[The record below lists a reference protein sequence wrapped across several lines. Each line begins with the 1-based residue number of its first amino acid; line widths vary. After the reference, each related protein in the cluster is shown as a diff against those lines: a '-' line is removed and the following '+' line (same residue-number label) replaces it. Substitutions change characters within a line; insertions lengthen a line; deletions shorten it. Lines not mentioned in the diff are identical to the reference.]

1 MSSPA
6 CTISSTG
13 RPDTKPSALSRIECM
28 SWALSLPAMR
38 NLACCQTNR
47 ARSRVVKYLRAA
59 RPRANQNSE
68 APIIIVLS
76 TSKNAAAVGSAWT
89 AGGPVTSAAAA
100 EAAPARCARVS
111 SSAVASGVA
120 DERPRRGSRGTGNLP
135 AIDPPPGGGSDD
147 SDPSQAAGAPRFVV
161 PTGQQS
167 PIVASG
173 GAQTRTPIRGDD
185 VLGDCPP
192 PTETRGG
199 GSVRSVGIGRWPPTV
214 GGVGTVGN
222 GSPLV
227 PGVPVALPGVP
238 PIDGAAG
245 RDTEGTEA
253 LPVPGAA
260 VVVPPVVVPPVVTPP
275 VAGPPAAG
283 ERPRQADTR
292 PAPGPARQCPS
303 WRVHQRSPA
312 PCAGRPRGRRCR
324 TGASGSGPPRPTRTG
339 GRRRAMPTARPTVLR
354 PSAPGRPASL
364 RHGRRRPAPSTRTRP
379 RWSGRPSSRASRSPA
394 RHSHSPTPAAPR
406 AGYRR
411 GSAAC
416 ARGNRRRGPGG
427 SARSPV

>member
-1 MSSPA
+1 MVCMSS
-6 CTISSTG
+6 
-13 RPDTKPSALSRIECM
+13 
-28 SWALSLPAMR
+28 ALSLPAMR
-38 NLACCQTNR
+38 NLACCQTNC

-89 AGGPVTSAAAA
+89 ARGPVTSAAAA

-111 SSAVASGVA
+111 SSAAASGVA

-173 GAQTRTPIRGDD
+173 GAQTWMPIPGDD

-192 PTETRGG
+192 PTDTRGG

-245 RDTEGTEA
+245 GDTEGSEA
-253 LPVPGAA
+253 LSVRGAA
-260 VVVPPVVVPPVVTPP
+260 VVVPPVVVPRVVVPPVVVPP

-283 ERPRQADTR
+283 GAAAAGGHAAGTGPSASVPFVAGPPAQSSAVRRAAAR
-292 PAPGPARQCPS
+292 PAMPDRSIREWSTSSDADGGTSSRNAD
-303 WRVHQRSPA
+303 SPA
-312 PCAGRPRGRRCR
+312 DCPAAQCSR
-324 TGASGSGPPRPTRTG
+324 SS
-339 GRRRAMPTARPTVLR
+339 
-354 PSAPGRPASL
+354 SA
-364 RHGRRRPAPSTRTRP
+364 
-379 RWSGRPSSRASRSPA
+379 PSSRAATARTVNQDAPSVVWSSIVPSVEITSPASVLANSCSSASRVPARFSSVCPRESPA
-394 RHSHSPTPAAPR
+394 RARWVCSVPR
-406 AGYRR
+406 LT
-411 GSAAC
+411 S
-416 ARGNRRRGPGG
+416 
-427 SARSPV
+427 

>member
-1 MSSPA
+1 MVCMSS
-6 CTISSTG
+6 
-13 RPDTKPSALSRIECM
+13 
-28 SWALSLPAMR
+28 ALSLPAMR

-111 SSAVASGVA
+111 SSAAASGVA

-135 AIDPPPGGGSDD
+135 AIDPPPGGGPTTATLAGPPVRLGSW
-147 SDPSQAAGAPRFVV
+147 SRRVSSRRSSPAEARRRGCRSRVTTCSATSRHRRTPVAGAV
-161 PTGQQS
+161 
-167 PIVASG
+167 SG
-173 GAQTRTPIRGDD
+173 RSGSAGGRRPGAG
-185 VLGDCPP
+185 GG
-192 PTETRGG
+192 RGG
-199 GSVRSVGIGRWPPTV
+199 NGGWPPTV

-245 RDTEGTEA
+245 GDTEGTEA

-260 VVVPPVVVPPVVTPP
+260 VVVVPPVVVPPVVVPP
-275 VAGPPAAG
+275 VAAPPAAG
-283 ERPRQADTR
+283 GTA
-292 PAPGPARQCPS
+292 A
-303 WRVHQRSPA
+303 
-312 PCAGRPRGRRCR
+312 AGGHTAG
-324 TGASGSGPPRPTRTG
+324 TGASASEAFG
-339 GRRRAMPTARPTVLR
+339 GG
-354 PSAPGRPASL
+354 APA
-364 RHGRRRPAPSTRTRP
+364 
-379 RWSGRPSSRASRSPA
+379 
-394 RHSHSPTPAAPR
+394 
-406 AGYRR
+406 Y
-411 GSAAC
+411 
-416 ARGNRRRGPGG
+416 
-427 SARSPV
+427 V

>member
-1 MSSPA
+1 MVCMSS
-6 CTISSTG
+6 
-13 RPDTKPSALSRIECM
+13 
-28 SWALSLPAMR
+28 ALSLPAMR
-38 NLACCQTNR
+38 NLACCQTNC

-111 SSAVASGVA
+111 SSAAASGVA

-147 SDPSQAAGAPRFVV
+147 SDPSRAAGAPRFVV

-173 GAQTRTPIRGDD
+173 GAQTWPPIRGDD

-245 RDTEGTEA
+245 GDTEGTEA

-260 VVVPPVVVPPVVTPP
+260 VVVVPPVVAPPVVAPSVVVPSVVVPSVVVPPVVVPPVVVPP

-283 ERPRQADTR
+283 GAAGGHAAGTGPSASVPFVAGPPAQSSAVRRAAAR
-292 PAPGPARQCPS
+292 PAMPD
-303 WRVHQRSPA
+303 RSI
-312 PCAGRPRGRRCR
+312 REW
-324 TGASGSGPPRPTRTG
+324 
-339 GRRRAMPTARPTVLR
+339 
-354 PSAPGRPASL
+354 
-364 RHGRRRPAPSTRTRP
+364 ST
-379 RWSGRPSSRASRSPA
+379 SSD
-394 RHSHSPTPAAPR
+394 
-406 AGYRR
+406 
-411 GSAAC
+411 
-416 ARGNRRRGPGG
+416 
-427 SARSPV
+427 